1 MRRGVWAVVVS
12 FEPSQWSAW
21 VWFLYAFASVYLVG
35 FAWFFVR
42 FEQEERKALAG
53 DRQALVRFN
62 RLLAGFPNS
71 FYAKML
77 GKRALEATGNGDE
90 SEQ

>member
-1 MRRGVWAVVVS
+1 MVS

-21 VWFLYAFASVYLVG
+21 IWFLYLFAAVYLLG

-42 FEQEERKALAG
+42 FEQEERRALAG
-53 DRQALVRFN
+53 DRRALERFN
-62 RLLAGFPNS
+62 RLLSGFPNS

-77 GKRALEATGNGDE
+77 GKRKLEATGPGDDE
-90 SEQ
+90 